1 MARSYSKNRGRI
13 RRWIY
18 IVSAVIVALV
28 IVLVYINDKDEK
40 QPTGQSRLLD
50 STETEPQ
57 SQPDLVIPKALGPVG
72 EPNSQAEAFIAEAV
86 DALKAKPARIIEARD
101 RFNETLSMTMNL
113 EQREFVAEQLALL
126 SQQWLF
132 SRQIYPEDNL
142 CSSYRVQPGD
152 LLSNIGKRFNV
163 PYEILMQINK
173 IPRPEALQA
182 GQTIKIIKGPFHA
195 RIYRSTFTMDLYLRD
210 TYVQSFAV
218 GLGKPDFQTPTGLWR
233 VAAGGK
239 LISPTWTDPDTG
251 KTYEAQDPDYPLGS
265 RWLGL
270 EGIKG
275 DAVGRRGFAIHGTK
289 DPDEIGIAGSR
300 GCIRLHNGNAIFVY
314 NLLVEGESLVE
325 VVD

>member
-1 MARSYSKNRGRI
+1 MARSYGRNSRQI

-18 IVSAVIVALV
+18 IVSAVIIAV
-28 IVLVYINDKDEK
+28 IVIFVYTSDEAAKQATESSQPLV
-40 QPTGQSRLLD
+40 
-50 STETEPQ
+50 STEAEPQ
-57 SQPDLVIPKALGPVG
+57 PQPDLVIPKALGPVG

-101 RFNETLSMTMNL
+101 RFNETLSMTMNP
-113 EQREFVAEQLALL
+113 EQREFVAEQLARL

-173 IPRPEALQA
+173 IPRPEALQS

-210 TYVQSFAV
+210 IYIQSFVV

-233 VAAGGK
+233 VAPGGK

-251 KTYEAQDPDYPLGS
+251 KTYEAEDADYPLGS

-270 EGIKG
+270 EGING

-300 GCIRLHNGNAIFVY
+300 GCIRLHNGNAILVY
-314 NLLVEGESLVE
+314 NLLAEGESLIE

>member
-1 MARSYSKNRGRI
+1 MARSYGRNSRQI

-18 IVSAVIVALV
+18 IVSAVIIVLV
-28 IVLVYINDKDEK
+28 IVWVCINGEGEN
-40 QPTGQSRLLD
+40 QPTGQSQPLG

-57 SQPDLVIPKALGPVG
+57 PQPDLVIPKAMGSVG
-72 EPNSQAEAFIAEAV
+72 EPNSLAEVFIAEAV
-86 DALKAKPARIIEARD
+86 DALKAKPAGIIEARD
-101 RFNETLSMTMNL
+101 RFNETLSMTMNP
-113 EQREFVAEQLALL
+113 EQRGFIQEQLALL

-132 SRQIYPEDNL
+132 SRQIYPKDNL
-142 CSSYRVQPGD
+142 CSSYRVQQGD
-152 LLSNIGKRFNV
+152 LLSNIGKQFNV

-210 TYVQSFAV
+210 TYIQSFAV

-233 VAAGGK
+233 VAPGGK

-270 EGIKG
+270 EGIRG

-300 GCIRLHNGNAIFVY
+300 GCIRLHNGNAILIY
-314 NLLVEGESLVE
+314 NLLVEGESLIE